1 MTFASNK
8 LLNKRI
14 LITGGTAGLGAHLAI
29 EVAKCGGIP
38 IVLGRDQEK
47 LNELV
52 SQFESQQLTPPQY
65 ELFDLTETDKMATFV
80 DELEVVDGLILSAG
94 VNDKTTVKFI
104 SSKKIDKIFGI
115 NFTAQVQL
123 IQQLVK
129 KKKFNKGASILGIS
143 SLSAGYVSATN
154 SLYGASKSALEQFL
168 RTLAIEHA
176 PELRVNIIRP
186 GLLNSKMSKAYDFS
200 ENMAEF
206 VNQVPMK
213 RMGEFSDIHPVALML
228 LSDDASWITGAIIPI
243 DGGTS
248 I

>member
-1 MTFASNK
+1 MNFEPNK

-14 LITGGTAGLGAHLAI
+14 LITGGTAGLGAHLAK

-38 IVLGRDQEK
+38 IVLGRDQDK
-47 LNELV
+47 MNVLLAD
-52 SQFESQQLTPPQY
+52 FESMKLPFPQY
-65 ELFDLTETDKMATFV
+65 ELFDLNESDQMIAFV
-80 DELEVVDGLILSAG
+80 DQLAEIDGLILSAG

-104 SSKKIDKIFGI
+104 SSKKIDKIFSI

-123 IQQLVK
+123 IQQLIK
-129 KKKFNKGASILGIS
+129 KKKFNKGASVIGIS
-143 SLSAGYVSATN
+143 SLSAGYTSATN
-154 SLYGASKSALEQFL
+154 SLYSASKSALEQFL
-168 RTLAIEHA
+168 KTLAIEHA

-186 GLLNSKMSKAYDFS
+186 GLLNSKMSAAYDFS
-200 ENMAEF
+200 ENMDEF

-243 DGGTS
+243 DGGMS

>member
-1 MTFASNK
+1 MTFESTK

-47 LNELV
+47 LNALV
-52 SQFESQQLTPPQY
+52 SQFGNLQLAPPLHH
-65 ELFDLTETDKMATFV
+65 LFDLTESDQMIAFV
-80 DELEVVDGLILSAG
+80 DQIAEIDGLILSAG

-123 IQQLVK
+123 IQQLIK
-129 KKKFNKGASILGIS
+129 KKKFNKGASVLGIS
-143 SLSAGYVSATN
+143 SLSAGYTSATN

-168 RTLAIEHA
+168 KTLAIEHA
-176 PELRVNIIRP
+176 PELRVNVIRP
-186 GLLNSKMSKAYDFS
+186 GLLNSKMSKAYDFA
-200 ENMAEF
+200 ENLDAF

-213 RMGEFSDIHPVALML
+213 RMGEFSDVHPVALML

-243 DGGTS
+243 DGGMS